1 MTWFYAFCDSGWIY
15 GFLLLYWESWVLPCS
30 PSCMAE
36 STHSSPGP
44 MLPQSTTDPLR
55 TLEYISAAEQGSRV
69 RGHKKSGYT
78 CKHGDFSSLT
88 AVVRPSSVQEQETWL
103 LTLCATDMNFSEL
116 FKHDVAP
123 SYYLETQTKKKS
135 VPQRVHNGIL
145 YNFETIQKEYLKL
158 LGNTSS
164 LLADEISLH
173 HTPALQ
179 EEVGQDKA
187 SFTYNMSL
195 WFHILTMRQSWL
207 AKTVFPG
214 KKKIT
219 YLGGKT
225 LSIHFNLKSMFYGNK
240 EE

>member
-158 LGNTSS
+158 LGNTSFLQMKSHYTTLQHYRRKLARIRPVS
-164 LLADEISLH
+164 LTICPSGSTFWQWGKADWQKQFFQGRKRSRTWVEKH
-173 HTPALQ
+173 WA
-179 EEVGQDKA
+179 
-187 SFTYNMSL
+187 Y
-195 WFHILTMRQSWL
+195 IL
-207 AKTVFPG
+207 
-214 KKKIT
+214 I
-219 YLGGKT
+219 
-225 LSIHFNLKSMFYGNK
+225 
-240 EE
+240 

>member
-103 LTLCATDMNFSEL
+103 LTLCATDMNFS
-116 FKHDVAP
+116 D
-123 SYYLETQTKKKS
+123 
-135 VPQRVHNGIL
+135 
-145 YNFETIQKEYLKL
+145 NFETIQKEYLKL

-173 HTPALQ
+173 HTPHYRRKLARIRPVSLTICPSGSTFWQ
-179 EEVGQDKA
+179 WGKA
-187 SFTYNMSL
+187 DWQKQFFQGRKRSRTWVEKHWAY
-195 WFHILTMRQSWL
+195 IL
-207 AKTVFPG
+207 
-214 KKKIT
+214 I
-219 YLGGKT
+219 
-225 LSIHFNLKSMFYGNK
+225 
-240 EE
+240 